1 MLSHKKADQLV
12 DELYELLYKY
22 SVPSVDF
29 KTLVAEC
36 TLYRDKMNNPIRT
49 DEPLSVY
56 EMKERELTKDLD
68 FYSYFLPKD
77 VYDNI
82 VKFLEK
88 KYRVSGSDRRALHMV
103 AYLGAGPSSN
113 VTRYLEKHPEQ
124 TVEDLQKLVNAM
136 DYGEFIPELP
146 IIVKKEV

>member
-56 EMKERELTKDLD
+56 EKKEREL
-68 FYSYFLPKD
+68 
-77 VYDNI
+77 
-82 VKFLEK
+82 K
-88 KYRVSGSDRRALHMV
+88 KYRVSGSDRHAFHMV

-136 DYGEFIPELP
+136 DYGEFTPELP